1 MRALAGCE
9 TGTAI
14 PQFPVFS
21 AASKNLKQ
29 TRLTTKMNSFS
40 AYALSWNQPEPSICG
55 ADQKER
61 SSGDENKL
69 KLTLKEI
76 VRK

>member
-1 MRALAGCE
+1 
-9 TGTAI
+9 
-14 PQFPVFS
+14 
-21 AASKNLKQ
+21 
-29 TRLTTKMNSFS
+29 MNSFI

-61 SSGDENKL
+61 SSGDENEF

-76 VRK
+76 VRKWNFLYLHQVTVFMPEERKR

>member
-1 MRALAGCE
+1 MD
-9 TGTAI
+9 
-14 PQFPVFS
+14 
-21 AASKNLKQ
+21 
-29 TRLTTKMNSFS
+29 SFS

-76 VRK
+76 VRTSGNFRK